1 VGLALRKTH
10 ADKIR
15 EAVTNLHNAR
25 ASEIIDWIRQHY
37 PDDSL
42 NPSSYRADIIGCSIN
57 HSSTH
62 HYPGL
67 PKFLWFEKDTKEY
80 RLAKPEEAPIS
91 IHIAEKKPFT
101 SESEIEYVGDIAV
114 GKLSVTGQVSIPL
127 KIREEL
133 GLNPGQLLALI
144 INDNGVLEL
153 RKVRIRLEFS

>member
-1 VGLALRKTH
+1 MRKTH
-10 ADKIR
+10 SDKIR
-15 EAVTNLHNAR
+15 EAVTDLRSAR
-25 ASEIIDWIRQHY
+25 ASEIINWIRRHY
-37 PDDSL
+37 PSESL

-80 RLAKPEEAPIS
+80 RLAEPEEAPIS
-91 IHIAEKKPFT
+91 IHIAEQKPST
-101 SESEIEYVGDIAV
+101 SESEIEYVGDVAV

-133 GLNPGQLLALI
+133 GLKPGHLLAFI
-144 INDNGVLEL
+144 INDNGVLEV
-153 RKVRIRLEFS
+153 RKARIRVEFS